1 MKTAILRLI
10 LALTLLLEI
19 DVYAYGTTNTSTLDI
34 LCKDLSEDGSGSAY
48 NPHSFYLDGEDNSIS
63 TIHWNFSLKDKG
75 GNFISVSTGNSID
88 FTIDKISN
96 PQDYFINHNYMLEG
110 KIECEYTSNEKTYTA
125 SPLIIGLEIKP
136 VILSVDNIQI
146 THNDDYSFIL
156 SFNVSY
162 IGAEYIN
169 VKVEEEHNTTVRLY
183 TVEEPLIAHVQ
194 TGNITSLY
202 YSWITIEAK
211 NLYGT
216 TTKTLEYAPQNLYN
230 NIIDTPTP
238 LESEITVE
246 LYSLTGNLA
255 YKGTQEELKKTQ
267 IEKGIYI
274 LKRFVGDRTVSIEK
288 ILIQ

>member
-19 DVYAYGTTNTSTLDI
+19 DVYAYGTTNTSTLGI
-34 LCKDLSEDGSGSAY
+34 LCKDLSEDGSWSAY
-48 NPHSFYLDGEDNSIS
+48 NPHSFYLDGEDNYIS
-63 TIHWNFSLKDKG
+63 TIHWNFSLKDTN

-96 PQDYFINHNYMLEG
+96 PQDYFINLNYMLEG

-125 SPLIIGLEIKP
+125 PPLIIALEIKP
-136 VILSVDNIQI
+136 EILSIDNIQI
-146 THNDDYSFIL
+146 TNNDDYSFNL

-162 IGAEYIN
+162 IGADYIN

-183 TVEEPLIAHVQ
+183 TVEEPLIAHVK

-230 NIIDTPTP
+230 NII
-238 LESEITVE
+238 
-246 LYSLTGNLA
+246 
-255 YKGTQEELKKTQ
+255 Q
-267 IEKGIYI
+267 
-274 LKRFVGDRTVSIEK
+274 
-288 ILIQ
+288 